1 MANSGIKKSIGWCA
15 KTHWLMLVCYFRV
28 PIKYPRRFSV
38 KASRSCPDRLTCGG
52 YMGSCVGVMRGLR
65 GWFFLSYRD
74 KQRYTTVLVGYIE
87 VIFEEKICMSNDT
100 YVLLNC

>member
-38 KASRSCPDRLTCGG
+38 KASCSCPDRLTCGG
-52 YMGSCVGVMRGLR
+52 CMGGCVEVVRWLLKSYIAVIR
-65 GWFFLSYRD
+65 NDQVVLWFYG
-74 KQRYTTVLVGYIE
+74 GYI
-87 VIFEEKICMSNDT
+87 VVFLCDF
-100 YVLLNC
+100 